1 MMLNDAG
8 TFRGDQTNQKTMDEQ
23 PHGNPDLLRELMHYQ
38 MPYGKHKDQLIRNLP
53 MYYLEW
59 FARKGF
65 PAGKLGTLLQTM
77 HDIKLNGLEH
87 LLDGLKATDRQ

>member
-1 MMLNDAG
+1 
-8 TFRGDQTNQKTMDEQ
+8 MDEQ

-38 MPYGKHKDQLIRNLP
+38 MPYGKHKGQLIRSLP

-65 PAGKLGTLLQTM
+65 PAGKLGALLQTM
-77 HDIKLNGLEH
+77 YDIKLNGLEH
-87 LLDGLKATDRQ
+87 LLDGLRTTDRP

>member
-1 MMLNDAG
+1 MLSDAS
-8 TFRGDQTNQKTMDEQ
+8 TLRGDQTNQKAMDEQ
-23 PHGNPDLLRELMHYQ
+23 PRGNPDLLRELMHYQ

-87 LLDGLKATDRQ
+87 LLNGLKATDRQ